1 MDWKGSFEEFVIPPM
16 PEKKDWRIASV
27 GAGDIVNKCHQ
38 AAYQKAGFHTV
49 AISSRNR
56 ERVKKAA
63 EQFKIPS
70 VYTDWAE
77 MLENSAIEVVDIAL
91 PPHVQ
96 IEVVKKCCEQKDH
109 IRGILCQKPAA
120 MSAEEA
126 HLMDQMCQDAGITIA
141 VNHNMRY
148 DQSIRALKL
157 SLDKGYLGKPVL
169 ATIEMRARSEW
180 QRFFEQYGKLE
191 IFNMGIHHI
200 DAVRFLFGTPDKIN
214 AVCKPNPSVDFP
226 HKDGISQYNMLYQ
239 KGLMVSVL
247 DDDFA
252 GPKPDTGCEQDIY
265 IRWRVEGTE
274 GLAEGTIGWPFF
286 PELVPSTFRITSKHL
301 GGEWIR
307 PEWKTTWFPD
317 AFAGTMGDLLIA
329 LEKKSE
335 PSIPMADS
343 VRTLECVEACYQSIK
358 EERTITV
365 MGGR

>member
-1 MDWKGSFEEFVIPPM
+1 MKWKEAFEEIVISPLPMNKDWK
-16 PEKKDWRIASV
+16 IASV

-38 AAYQKAGFHTV
+38 TAYQKAGFHTI
-49 AISSRNR
+49 AISSRNEKR
-56 ERVKKAA
+56 AKRVA
-63 EQFKIPS
+63 ETFKIPL
-70 VYTDWAE
+70 VYTSWE
-77 MLENSAIEVVDIAL
+77 KMLENPDIEVVDIAL

-96 IEVVKKCCEQKDH
+96 IEVVKKCCEQNQH

-126 HLMDQMCQDAGITIA
+126 RLMEQMCAEAGITVA

-157 SLDKGYLGKPVL
+157 SLDQGLLGKPVL

-180 QRFFEQYGKLE
+180 QRFFEQYGRLE

-200 DAVRFLFGTPDKIN
+200 DVMRFLFGTPHKVN
-214 AVCKPNPSVDFP
+214 AVCKPNPSVDFL
-226 HKDGISQYNMLYQ
+226 HSDGISQYNLLY
-239 KGLMVSVL
+239 KNGLIVSVL

-252 GPKPDTGCEQDIY
+252 GPHPGTGCEQDIY

-286 PELVPSTFRITSKHL
+286 PELVPSSFRITSKRA
-301 GGEWIR
+301 GSKWIE
-307 PEWKTTWFPD
+307 PKWKTTWFPD

-329 LEKKSE
+329 LENKRE
-335 PSIPMADS
+335 PGIPMADS
-343 VRTLECVEACYQSIK
+343 VRTLECVEACYRSIE
-358 EERTITV
+358 EERTITLPE
-365 MGGR
+365 GS